1 MWAWRYLHRML
12 VAPLETCIM
21 AGFSAL
27 PLCLGL
33 PPQAEQ
39 CPKLTGLKQV
49 FQTLLSLGVFLG
61 VWEYYRVNKLKR
73 PYLLSFFSFCQVSWK
88 YLGNLGHLG
97 VLSKL
102 ACFSRLLWGLSNT
115 IVIECQPQG
124 LLPCQC
130 CYCNKPVTTI
140 VILSPVTL

>member
-1 MWAWRYLHRML
+1 MWAWRYLHRMF
-12 VAPLETCIM
+12 VVPLETCIM

-39 CPKLTGLKQV
+39 CPKLTVLKQV
-49 FQTLLSLGVFLG
+49 FQTPLFLGVFLG
-61 VWEYYRVNKLKR
+61 VWEYYRVNKR
-73 PYLLSFFSFCQVSWK
+73 PYLLSFFSFCKVSWK

-102 ACFSRLLWGLSNT
+102 AYFSRLLWGLSNMV
-115 IVIECQPQG
+115 VIKRQPQC
-124 LLPCQC
+124 LLLCQRY
-130 CYCNKPVTTI
+130 YCNKPVTTMI
-140 VILSPVTL
+140 ILPPVTF